1 MGGFD
6 RISSRLPHFY
16 TSWDPGSSV
25 AEFLAAE
32 GKRSDECEKEL
43 IAIMRAH
50 WVDTA
55 HGGDLDRIGA
65 IFSVKRRENEP
76 DKEYRN
82 RLKTAIISYKGGGT
96 IRAIQMLV
104 KIALKL
110 PQDYPVKIV
119 ENPPVMQKR
128 SWKTSA
134 GREWDV
140 NPQSVRASV
149 PAVTLSIET
158 EKARV
163 TNPTL
168 TNMTTGE
175 SISFS
180 GDLASGDVL
189 DIRDGKATLNN
200 KNCTDKLSVT
210 TVPWLPRKKSRWQ
223 YMEQIGANVGT
234 FDKGRFDQSVF
245 VIDVI
250 TAVTFE
256 WQAHV
261 PAQFELHL
269 PGDLLIKA
277 GIRIDTMQDLVDS
290 VKACGV
296 KGVVRVIS

>member
-1 MGGFD
+1 MGGFE

-16 TSWDPGSSV
+16 TSWDSGSSV
-25 AEFLAAE
+25 AEFIAAQ
-32 GKRSDECEKEL
+32 GKRSDEYEKEL
-43 IAIMRAH
+43 VSIMRAH

-55 HGGDLDRIGA
+55 HGEDLDRIGA

-96 IRAIQMLV
+96 IYAIQMLV

-110 PQDYPVKIV
+110 PQDSPVKIV
-119 ENPPVMQKR
+119 ENPQVSQKR
-128 SWKTSA
+128 TWKTSA

-140 NPQSVRASV
+140 NPRSVRASI
-149 PAVTLSIET
+149 PAVTLSVET

-175 SISFS
+175 SISFN
-180 GDLASGDVL
+180 GDIACGDIL
-189 DIRDGKATLNN
+189 DIRNGKATLND

-223 YMEQIGANVGT
+223 YMENIGANVGT
-234 FDKGRFDQSVF
+234 FDNGRFDQSVF

-250 TAVTFE
+250 TSVIFE

-261 PAQFELHL
+261 PALFDLYL
-269 PGDLLIKA
+269 PGDLLLKSGIK
-277 GIRIDTMQDLVDS
+277 IDTMQDLVDS

-296 KGVVRVIS
+296 KGVVRVI

>member
-6 RISSRLPHFY
+6 RISGRLPHFY

-25 AEFLAAE
+25 AGFLAAE
-32 GKRSDECEKEL
+32 GRRSDECGKEL
-43 IAIMRAH
+43 VAIMRAH

-65 IFSVKRRENEP
+65 VFSLKRRENEP

-82 RLKTAIISYKGGGT
+82 RLKTAIISYSGGGT
-96 IRAIQMLV
+96 IHAIRMLV

-110 PQDYPVKIV
+110 PQDEPVTIV

-140 NPQSVRASV
+140 NPQSVKASV
-149 PAVTLSIET
+149 PAVTLSVET

-168 TNMTTGE
+168 TNVTTGE
-175 SISFS
+175 SITFS
-180 GDLASGDVL
+180 GDLITGDVL
-189 DIRDGKATLNN
+189 DIRDGKATLNK
-200 KNCTDKLSVT
+200 KNCTDRLST
-210 TVPWLPRKKSRWQ
+210 ATVPWLPRKKSRWQ
-223 YMEQIGANVGT
+223 YMESIGANVGT
-234 FDKGRFDQSVF
+234 FDSGRFDQSVF

-250 TAVTFE
+250 TSVTFE

-261 PAQFELHL
+261 PAQFELRL
-269 PGDLLIKA
+269 PGELLIRA
-277 GIRIDTMQDLVDS
+277 GIRIDTLQDLVDS

-296 KGVVRVIS
+296 KGVLKVI

>member
-6 RISSRLPHFY
+6 RISGRLPHFY

-25 AEFLAAE
+25 AEFIAAE

-43 IAIMRAH
+43 RAIMRAH

-55 HGGDLDRIGA
+55 HREDLDRIGA

-104 KIALKL
+104 AIALKL
-110 PQDYPVKIV
+110 PQDEPVKIV
-119 ENPPVMQKR
+119 ENPQVMMKR

-140 NPQSVRASV
+140 NPRSVRASI
-149 PAVTLSIET
+149 PSITLSVET

-168 TNMTTGE
+168 TNLTTGE
-175 SISFS
+175 SISFN
-180 GDLASGDVL
+180 GDLATGDVL
-189 DIRDGKATLNN
+189 DIRDGNATLNG
-200 KNCTDKLSVT
+200 KKCTDKLSAAS
-210 TVPWLPRKKSRWQ
+210 VPWLPRKKTRWQ
-223 YMEQIGANVGT
+223 YMESIGANAGT
-234 FDKGRFDQSVF
+234 FDSGRFDQSVF

-250 TAVTFE
+250 TEVTFG
-256 WQAHV
+256 WQAHA

-269 PGDLLIKA
+269 PGDLMIKA

-296 KGVVRVIS
+296 KGVVKVI